1 MLDVPITPAL
11 VPLVSPIVLEK
22 VISPAP
28 ADAFTFNP
36 PSSFVAPIAPVKVTS
51 PAPDVIVKISSFSAS
66 VDSSAAP
73 KVTSPLP
80 VPVLIVVVPSL
91 ARSTPEVLKATLS
104 PVVVKAALLPV
115 ISILPP
121 PVTAV

>member
-1 MLDVPITPAL
+1 MFVAPVTPADAPPIFDIFIVPEL
-11 VPLVSPIVLEK
+11 VSLALAALIVRAAKALELPIVPDISTAPDPELIVNASLFPPLVSK
-22 VISPAP
+22 
-28 ADAFTFNP
+28 
-36 PSSFVAPIAPVKVTS
+36 
-51 PAPDVIVKISSFSAS
+51 
-66 VDSSAAP
+66 AAP